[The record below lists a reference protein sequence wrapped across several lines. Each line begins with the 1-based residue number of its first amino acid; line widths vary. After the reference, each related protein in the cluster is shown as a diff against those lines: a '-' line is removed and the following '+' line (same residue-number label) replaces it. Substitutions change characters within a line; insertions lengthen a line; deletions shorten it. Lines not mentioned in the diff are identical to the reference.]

1 MSRKIVALI
10 AFACLWSAGVSRVAK
25 AQDEAY
31 SAIAQTSSG
40 SGGKQVQF
48 NFTITKWS
56 TQDEIKQLGAILKDK
71 GQDALLDELK
81 KLDAGRIRTLS
92 DTGSPIAI
100 AEKWQDGD
108 ETVITLIAAR
118 QMSLFESKSRGRTTS
133 TDYPFGF
140 LQVRLN
146 SKGEG
151 KGKAVAAARIKY
163 DKEKDSVRLDPYGN
177 GATPIVNVR
186 PNK

>member
-10 AFACLWSAGVSRVAK
+10 AFAGLCSAGFSLMAK
-25 AQDEAY
+25 AQEEAY
-31 SAIAQTSSG
+31 AAIAQTSSG

-56 TQDEIKQLGAILKDK
+56 TQDEIQKLGAILKDK

-81 KLDAGRIRTLS
+81 KLDAGRIRTL
-92 DTGSPIAI
+92 DGTGNPIAV

-108 ETVITLIAAR
+108 QTVITMIGAR
-118 QMSLFESKSRGRTTS
+118 GMTLFESKYRGRTTS

-140 LQVRLN
+140 LQVRVN
-146 SKGEG
+146 AKGEG
-151 KGKAVAAARIKY
+151 SGKAVAAAKIKY
-163 DKEKDSVRLDPYGN
+163 DKEKDTVRLDPYGN
-177 GATPIVNVR
+177 GATPIINVR